1 MHRINIFFVMILF
14 VFAGCTSLPEG
25 TCKKDTQCSGAQV
38 CFEGKCIT
46 MKQLKELKEKRAADA
61 KPKKCEDKDGDGIKA
76 GQGCDKGTLL
86 DCNDNDP
93 NMAQGK
99 NEVCD
104 GVDND
109 CDGMVNEGLK
119 GCVQTLF
126 GGATWGN
133 QKDHHLDGPASVLY
147 DPAGFILVTDNHHIW
162 KVSLEGKVTILAGSS
177 LSNFKDG
184 KGDSARFSYPL
195 GMTRGQDGAIY
206 VADCKNNCIRK
217 VTMDGTVSTFAGKC
231 SNFTKDMG
239 QFADGSASVARFYC
253 PSDIAM
259 GPDGSFV
266 VVDRGNA
273 RIRKVAPDG
282 ATSTL
287 AGVGPMEVKE
297 GEGQDGFADGPALE
311 ARFNDPQSVLVD
323 SKGIIYVA
331 ESFNCRI
338 RKLDMKKGEHGEVS
352 TLAGESDTLLGVGG
366 YADGVGKHAKFNYPH
381 GMAWDGKGNMIV
393 ADTGNGVIRL
403 VSTSGRVKTLFGK
416 VSAEKGFYKDG
427 PIQQARFQAPMDVA
441 PGPDGSLFVVD
452 AEANRIRWIVR

>member
-1 MHRINIFFVMILF
+1 MHKIYIYFMMVLF
-14 VFAGCTSLPEG
+14 VGCSSLPEG

-38 CFEGKCIT
+38 CFESKCIS
-46 MKQLKELKEKRAADA
+46 MKQLKEIKEKRAADA
-61 KPKKCEDKDGDGIKA
+61 KPGKCEDKDGDGVKA
-76 GQGCDKGTLL
+76 GDGCKKGTLI
-86 DCNDNDP
+86 DCNDDDP

-126 GGATWGN
+126 GGARWGN
-133 QKDHHLDGPASVLY
+133 AKEHHLDGPASVLY
-147 DPAGFILVTDNHHIW
+147 DPAGFILVTDNHHLW
-162 KVSLEGKVTILAGSS
+162 QVSLDGKVKLLAGSS

-184 KGDSARFSYPL
+184 KGADARFSYPL
-195 GMTRGQDGAIY
+195 GMTRGKDGSIFI
-206 VADCKNNCIRK
+206 ADCKNNCIRK
-217 VTMDGTVSTFAGKC
+217 VTMDGAVSTFAGKC
-231 SNFTKDMG
+231 SNLTKDMG
-239 QFADGSASVARFYC
+239 QFADGSASSARFYC

-259 GPDGSFV
+259 APDGSFV

-273 RIRKVAPDG
+273 RIRKVLSDG
-282 ATSTL
+282 STSTL
-287 AGVGPMEVKE
+287 AGKGPMEVKE

-323 SKGIIYVA
+323 PKGVIYIA
-331 ESFNCRI
+331 ESFNCRV
-338 RKLDMKKGEHGEVS
+338 RKLDTTKGEHGEVS
-352 TLAGESDTLLGVGG
+352 TLAGDSDTLLGVGG
-366 YADGVGKHAKFNYPH
+366 YADGAGKSAKFNYPH
-381 GMAWDGKGNMIV
+381 GMAWDDKGNMLL

-403 VSTSGRVKTLFGK
+403 VSTTGRVKTLFGK
-416 VSAEKGFYKDG
+416 VSAEKGQYKDG
-427 PIQQARFQAPMDVA
+427 PIEEARFQAPMDVA